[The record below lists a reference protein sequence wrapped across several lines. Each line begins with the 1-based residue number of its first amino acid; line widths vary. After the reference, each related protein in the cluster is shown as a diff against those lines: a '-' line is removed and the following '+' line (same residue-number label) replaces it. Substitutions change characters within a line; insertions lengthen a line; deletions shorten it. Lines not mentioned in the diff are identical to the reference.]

1 MKWEWLKLKS
11 SRLIPLNNCW
21 FVVNQVWK
29 YTPKYLLIVATQ
41 ALLNS
46 LWSIISG
53 VLYVKL
59 LFDTIERG
67 EGFHRIIVISF
78 FVICIRIVQI
88 LFDKVSDTILKP
100 QLSCTLHER
109 MQGELYNKARQID
122 ISWYD
127 NPNYYDNFVWAMREA
142 DTRAIKTATDLI
154 NCFAHIITLLSM
166 VVILF
171 TIDPVIIV
179 AITISFVFNLSINI
193 QLNKTRRSKSQDLQQ
208 KKRVT
213 DYYKRIFSL
222 PEYAMELRNCETSQ
236 LMRLMYQ
243 KAKKNE
249 IDCVSRHA
257 SKLFLWTF
265 VSQLTTGFLF
275 DAVMTGYMIF
285 RYALDATFT
294 LGNFSAGINSIWK
307 IFNQSNAVMRH
318 IAILNEDNIYAGKF
332 IEFLSLTSQKQ
343 ETNNIIKEVDD
354 FQKIEFDSVS
364 FSYNASDNSKMAL
377 KNISLTITKGE
388 KVAIVGYNGA
398 GKSTLINL
406 LLGFY
411 SPAQGQIL
419 YNNRDIDSYDI
430 NEYRR
435 TLGVVCQNHK
445 MFSTTIAENVIGG
458 EYAEGSEKK
467 ILEVIDRVSLLR
479 MILDLPNGINTMLTK
494 EFDAAGTNLSG
505 GEIQKIALAHVL
517 YKSPEIIVLDEP
529 SSALDPNAEQD
540 LNDIIYHITRY
551 KTLIIISHRLSCVHS
566 VDRIYMMKE
575 GEIIEE
581 GTHMQLMNLQGQYF
595 EMYNEQAKKYQQ
607 IQK

>member
-1 MKWEWLKLKS
+1 MKCKLFKLKS
-11 SRLIPLNNCW
+11 ARLVPLNNCW
-21 FVVNQVWK
+21 FMVKQVWK
-29 YTPKYLLIVATQ
+29 YTPRYLLIIAMQ

-53 VLYVKL
+53 LFYVKL

-67 EGFHRIIVISF
+67 EGFHRIIVISC
-78 FVICIRIVQI
+78 FVICIRMVQI

-122 ISWYD
+122 IAWYD
-127 NPNYYDNFVWAMREA
+127 NPKYYDNFVWAMREA

-179 AITISFVFNLSINI
+179 AITISFAFNLSINV

-208 KKRVT
+208 KKRVI

-243 KAKKNE
+243 KAKQKE

-265 VSQLTTGFLF
+265 LSQLMTGFLF
-275 DAVMTGYMIF
+275 DAVMTGYLIF

-332 IEFLSLTSQKQ
+332 IEFLSLTSPNQ
-343 ETNNIIKEVDD
+343 ETNNIMKEVDD
-354 FQKIEFDSVS
+354 FKKIEFDNVS
-364 FSYNASDNSKMAL
+364 FSYNASDNSQMAL

-388 KVAIVGYNGA
+388 KIAIVGYNGA
-398 GKSTLINL
+398 GKTTLINL

-411 SPAQGQIL
+411 LPAQGQVL
-419 YNNRDIDSYDI
+419 YNNRDINSYDI

-435 TLGVVCQNHK
+435 MLGVVCQNHK
-445 MFSTTIAENVIGG
+445 MFSATIAENIIGG
-458 EYAEGSEKK
+458 AYAEGSEER
-467 ILEVIDRVSLLR
+467 ISEAIDRVSLR
-479 MILDLPNGINTMLTK
+479 RKILDLPNGINTMLTK
-494 EFDAAGTNLSG
+494 EFDTAGTNLSG
-505 GEIQKIALAHVL
+505 GEIQKIALAHIL

-529 SSALDPNAEQD
+529 SSALDPNAEQE
-540 LNDIIYHITRY
+540 LNDIIYHITRG

-581 GTHMQLMNLQGQYF
+581 GTHMQLMNLHGQYF
-595 EMYNEQAKKYQQ
+595 EMYSEQAKKYQHL
-607 IQK
+607 QK